1 MHTIFYVL
9 QCDRLH
15 HVHYLSLSLHD
26 SKYIPLITYLY
37 MSLYRQE
44 SLLQRHHK
52 TRDAIMK
59 AGVSMPRFDAYFF
72 AST

>member
-52 TRDAIMK
+52 TRDAIME
-59 AGVSMPRFDAYFF
+59 ARCEYA
-72 AST
+72 AL